1 MDKRKSVILSTLL
14 GLVLPFGNIW
24 GPLLVRCD
32 REEQRKY
39 RRAIVWSE
47 LAITVVSFI
56 MGVGIIVV
64 WMKDIVQMNEPKPI
78 NSTFLMC
85 LFFGFS
91 GRIICIRKYLVLTF
105 EKGITEPTLQGTSS
119 T

>member
-14 GLVLPFGNIW
+14 GSVLPFGNIW

-32 REEQRKY
+32 KDEQRKY

-56 MGVGIIVV
+56 MGVGVIVV

-91 GRIICIRKYLVLTF
+91 GLVVLFALGNILYLHLKR
-105 EKGITEPTLQGTSS
+105 E
-119 T
+119 